1 MSKPLIKICGLSN
14 EATVNAA
21 LEAGADMIGFVF
33 FPKSPRHISLSKA
46 KELSALVKGK
56 ATVVALT
63 VNMENSDLEQVV
75 EACSPD
81 LIQLHGSETK
91 ERAKEVRALF
101 NIPVMKAFGIAEKSD
116 LDSALGYEDSIDRFL
131 FDAKPPKDADLPGG
145 NGVSFDWN
153 ILNNLELE
161 KPWMLSGGL
170 NPENVR
176 NALVLS
182 GALGVDVS
190 SGVESQKGLKDIE
203 LIKTFVR
210 EATQANLKV

>member
-1 MSKPLIKICGLSN
+1 
-14 EATVNAA
+14 
-21 LEAGADMIGFVF
+21 MIGFVF